1 MSSKYVHTSKM
12 NFPSRKYHSNIPNRP
27 LTVSYICIQ
36 VKDTTTVHVVDAVTK
51 YASNNTYVVKLG
63 FSDPR

>member
-1 MSSKYVHTSKM
+1 M

-51 YASNNTYVVKLG
+51 YA
-63 FSDPR
+63 